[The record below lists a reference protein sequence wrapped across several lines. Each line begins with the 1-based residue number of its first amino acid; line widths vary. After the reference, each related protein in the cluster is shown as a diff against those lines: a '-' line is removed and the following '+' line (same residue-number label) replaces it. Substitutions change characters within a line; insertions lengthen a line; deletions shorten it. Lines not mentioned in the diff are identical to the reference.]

1 MNTIKEKL
9 FGTLGSIGCVIYYLL
24 IMTIAVMPIVMID
37 PPGII
42 NWLLIA
48 IVIFFPTLS
57 APVWIWGLVC
67 AVMGPQDVFAIIYY
81 VLFGI
86 MWLPC
91 FISIVF
97 SFFRRDQ

>member
-24 IMTIAVMPIVMID
+24 IMTIAVMPVVMID

-48 IVIFFPTLS
+48 IVIFLPTLS
-57 APVWIWGLVC
+57 APVWIWGLIC
-67 AVMGPQDVFAIIYY
+67 TILGPQDVIAIIYY
-81 VLFGI
+81 VLFVVL
-86 MWLPC
+86 WLPF
-91 FISIVF
+91 FISII
-97 SFFRRDQ
+97 SAFFTKQR